1 MSGTTDFSPPQSNLY
16 YFEADFLLVG
26 DFLRISCVQL
36 DMEFCNVERNYK
48 KAEELITSTAR
59 NENPDLIVLPETWS
73 TGYFPREDLEKY
85 CEDDCSRVKSVFSAL
100 ARDYGVNI
108 AAGSVANIKNGG
120 IFNTACVFDRDGRLV
135 AEYDKTHLFTPMDE
149 HKYFNFGSNVVT
161 FELDGKKCG
170 IVICYDIRFPE
181 LIRTLALEK
190 IELLIMSSQWPDKRV
205 NHLQVLTQ
213 ARAIE
218 NQMFVACCNS
228 CGTADGAVFGGS
240 SQIIDPWGKVLAR
253 AGEKEEVITAD
264 CDFDIIKEIRN
275 SINVFHDRRTEIYR
289 I

>member
-1 MSGTTDFSPPQSNLY
+1 M
-16 YFEADFLLVG
+16 A
-26 DFLRISCVQL
+26 
-36 DMEFCNVERNYK
+36 FCDVENNYK
-48 KAEELITSTAR
+48 KVEKLVSDTAK
-59 NENPDLIVLPETWS
+59 NENSDLILLPETWS
-73 TGYFPREDLEKY
+73 TGFFPRENLETY
-85 CEDDCSRVKSVFSAL
+85 CENDCDRVKSVFSKL

-108 AAGSVANIKNGG
+108 AAGSVANIKNGR
-120 IFNTACVFDRDGRLV
+120 IFNTACVFDRDGKQV

-149 HKYFNFGSNVVT
+149 HKYFEFGEHVVT
-161 FELDGKKCG
+161 FALDGIRCG
-170 IVICYDIRFPE
+170 IVICYDIRFGE
-181 LIRTLALEK
+181 LIRTLALQG
-190 IELLIMSSQWPDKRV
+190 IELLIMVSQWPDKRV

-228 CGTADGAVFGGS
+228 CGTAGETVFGGS
-240 SQIIDPWGKVLAR
+240 SQIIDPWGNVLVR

-264 CDFDIIKEIRN
+264 CDFDKIKEIRN